1 MGRITVFALQEC
13 PHCKRGKAYLT
24 ERGIPYVE
32 ISLSS
37 HPDKRTDMLS
47 LADRLTVPQFF
58 FNEAHIGGADE
69 LIGFVDNVENK
80 NRNKNK
86 NNYATAFEYYEK
98 EIKDKPDP
106 TDARLQ
112 VPTTP
117 PVIEKPPPPR
127 DNEKSVPMSDGTKAT
142 ALDVTLKL
150 KKRLPCQNLKYN
162 ITIYKNTV
170 SGTDATAAFK
180 DIFGLKTDSEAI
192 EFGNMLIQSKI
203 MNHVTGNHAFKNEN
217 LYYRLQCYET
227 PDVLN
232 SFRIWTER
240 VDPDN
245 MSLLKRLKK
254 LLGKVESAVTDN
266 QGLVDY
272 KNAHKNENWSLFEE
286 AVCEL
291 QGVDMGL
298 MKRDMRLAFGINLY
312 NLMIKYAFMKVGIGN
327 SNAARGA
334 FFSGV
339 KMNIGGDILSFNDLE
354 HGVLRGNKKPVFGF
368 SNQLSASDP
377 RARLALPNP
386 DCRVHF
392 SLNCGAK
399 SCPPVK
405 NFSTAAIEE
414 ELRIVAQAFCEQ
426 EDNVRIDEN
435 NNAIYLTKIFS
446 WFRVDFAP
454 SNKELPTKTAT
465 FLRGENKAKLEKMI
479 TSGKSLAVNFNA
491 YDWGTNASAFVPFES
506 SFLNANVTGI
516 RALF

>member
-1 MGRITVFALQEC
+1 MGKIIVFALQEC

-58 FNEAHIGGADE
+58 FNEAHIGGADD
-69 LIGFVDNVENK
+69 LIDFVDNVEK
-80 NRNKNK
+80 EKK
-86 NNYATAFEYYEK
+86 YATALEYYDK
-98 EIKDKPDP
+98 EIKGKPDP
-106 TDARLQ
+106 TDPRLQ

-117 PVIEKPPPPR
+117 PVVEKPPPPR
-127 DNEKSVPMSDGTKAT
+127 DNEKSVSMPDGTKAT
-142 ALDVTLKL
+142 VLDVTIQLDKLLTHQDLKH
-150 KKRLPCQNLKYN
+150 NF
-162 ITIYKNTV
+162 TVYKNSV
-170 SGTDATAAFK
+170 KGTEAIDAFK
-180 DIFGLKTDSEAI
+180 DMFGLKTDSEAI
-192 EFGNMLIQSKI
+192 EFGNMLIETKI
-203 MNHVTGNHAFKNEN
+203 MKHVTGDHGFKKEN
-217 LYYRLQCYET
+217 LFYRLQCYET
-227 PDVLN
+227 PNVLN

-240 VDPDN
+240 VDPDS

-254 LLGKVESAVTDN
+254 LLGKVESAATDN
-266 QGLVDY
+266 QGLLNY

-291 QGVDMGL
+291 QGVNMGL

-312 NLMIKYAFMKVGIGN
+312 NLMIKYAFMKVGIGS

-339 KMNIGGDILSFNDLE
+339 KIDIGGDILSFNDLE
-354 HGVLRGNKKPVFGF
+354 HGILRGNKKPAFGLK
-368 SNQLSASDP
+368 NQLSNSDP
-377 RARLALPNP
+377 RARLALPEP
-386 DCRVHF
+386 DCRIHF
-392 SLNCGAK
+392 ALNCGAK

-435 NNAIYLTKIFS
+435 NNAIHLTKILS
-446 WFRVDFAP
+446 WFGVDFAP
-454 SNKELPTKTAT
+454 SNKELPAKVAT

-479 TSGKSLAVNFNA
+479 SSGKPVAVNFNT
-491 YDWGTNASAFVPFES
+491 YDWGTNASEFVPFES
-506 SFLNANVTGI
+506 GFLAPNVTGVS
-516 RALF
+516 ALF